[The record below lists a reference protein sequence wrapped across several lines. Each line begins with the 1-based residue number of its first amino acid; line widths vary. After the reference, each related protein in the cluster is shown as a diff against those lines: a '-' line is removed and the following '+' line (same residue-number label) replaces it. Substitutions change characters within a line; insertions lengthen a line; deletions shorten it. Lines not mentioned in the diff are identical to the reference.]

1 MIDGI
6 GIDIVELS
14 RFKRTLDAWG
24 EQFLDKIF
32 TPNEMKYSK
41 SRSNSVQHLA
51 ARFAV
56 KEAVLKALS
65 KGLTGGFNWKDVEVK
80 NDESGK
86 PNVILHGH
94 LKEVIP
100 NRNIFISISHSE
112 NVVVAVAVIDK

>member
-1 MIDGI
+1 LIEGI

-14 RFKRTLDAWG
+14 RFKRTIDDWD

-32 TPNEMKYSK
+32 TPNELKYSK
-41 SRSNSVQHLA
+41 SKFRSVQHLA

-56 KEAVLKALS
+56 KEAVAKALS
-65 KGLTGGFNWKDVEVK
+65 KGLTGGFSWKDVEVE

-94 LKEVIP
+94 LKEVIN

-112 NVVVAVAVIDK
+112 NVVVAVAVIEK